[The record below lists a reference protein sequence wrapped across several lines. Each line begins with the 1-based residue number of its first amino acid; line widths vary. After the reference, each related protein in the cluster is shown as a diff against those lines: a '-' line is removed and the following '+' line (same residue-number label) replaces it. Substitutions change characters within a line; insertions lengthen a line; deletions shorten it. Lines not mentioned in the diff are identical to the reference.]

1 LALTGI
7 RYLRLWPVL
16 FWAVIAFQ
24 LTVLPD
30 TLGIPVMSRVVNVV
44 LLALLFTCA
53 VTTLTGTRSER
64 VTVFYCLP
72 IALVLVGYFLNI
84 LLSANLDA
92 LGYLGLTIPWLA
104 ALSVPFGRNFD
115 PDRYW
120 RYFYRFMIVASI
132 IAIVEYTA
140 VFYGYLEPTE
150 IKTKRGDFLKGVFTI
165 FSPADDETADISER
179 LYGVFAE
186 PGAFSMYLL
195 PAIAYAAFRR
205 SWLAVLLFVVSMAYT
220 LSIGGFIGL
229 AILVVFFVHRL
240 SQRKGPV
247 VSTIVVVV
255 TVIAL
260 TASAGVLYSFFS
272 DVELYKGDSA
282 ADREDNLRMFFSS
295 HIVEVIGRAPLG
307 MDLHGESLSQAGE
320 GDRLY
325 MGSNFAPGTALVI
338 GGVSA
343 LLGYLIFLGVN
354 TVCWFR
360 LLMHKTRGMVFD
372 CIYVSYPALLT
383 FVFQRATVFDSA
395 FYAFLFAAPMLAAL
409 KGTESATRVDP
420 LRLAQSDA

>member
-1 LALTGI
+1 M
-7 RYLRLWPVL
+7 RYLRLWPIV

-30 TLGIPVMSRVVNVV
+30 TLGVPVMSRVVNVL

-53 VTTLTGTRSER
+53 ASTITRTHSER

-72 IALVLVGYFLNI
+72 CVLVAAGYFLNV

-104 ALSVPFGRNFD
+104 ALSVPFSRNFD

-165 FSPADDETADISER
+165 FSPADEQSTDISDR

-195 PAIAYAAFRR
+195 PAIAYALFRR
-205 SWLAVLLFVVSMAYT
+205 SIFAVVLFVVAMGYT

-229 AILVVFFVHRL
+229 AILAVFFVHRL
-240 SQRKGPV
+240 SQRKGPI
-247 VSTIVVVV
+247 VSTIVALV
-255 TVIAL
+255 TVIILAV
-260 TASAGVLYSFFS
+260 SAGALYTLFS
-272 DVELYKGDSA
+272 DVEVYKGNSA
-282 ADREDNLRMFFSS
+282 FDREDNLRMFFSS
-295 HIVEVIGRAPLG
+295 QIVEVIGRAPLG
-307 MDLHGESLSQAGE
+307 MDLHGQSLSAAGE

-343 LLGYLIFLGVN
+343 LVGYLVFLGVN
-354 TVCWFR
+354 TACWAR
-360 LLMHKTRGMVFD
+360 LLTHKARGTVYD
-372 CIYVSYPALLT
+372 CIYVSYPALMT
-383 FVFQRATVFDSA
+383 FVFQRATMFDSA
-395 FYAFLFAAPMLAAL
+395 FYAFLFAAPMLSLL
-409 KGTESATRVDP
+409 KGTESATRTDP